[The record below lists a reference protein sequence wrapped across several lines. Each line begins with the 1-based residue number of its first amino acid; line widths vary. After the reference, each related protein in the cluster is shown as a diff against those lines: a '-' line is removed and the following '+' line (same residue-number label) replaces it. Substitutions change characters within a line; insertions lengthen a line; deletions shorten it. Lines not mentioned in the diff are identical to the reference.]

1 VKNFEEVDT
10 DLAEKIGM
18 EMHHDGKALLAMMAS
33 ALQGA
38 DKEKNADAI
47 REGVAF
53 CADIMAHKIAFQYAV
68 QKCANEL
75 PGMADMK
82 NDAEKTMLGF
92 GIVGQACQVHQLL
105 RESLKPFFQDNWDR
119 LQRAKEG
126 PNPRLN

>member
-10 DLAEKIGM
+10 ALAEKIGM
-18 EMHHDGKALLAMMAS
+18 DMVNDGKAMLAMMAT

-38 DKEKNADAI
+38 DKEKNAEAI
-47 REGVAF
+47 REAIVF
-53 CADIMAHKIAFQYAV
+53 CADTMAHKIAFQYAV
-68 QKCANEL
+68 QKCADEL

-82 NDAEKTMLGF
+82 NDSEKIMLGF

-105 RESLKPFFQDNWDR
+105 RESLQPFFKDNWDK